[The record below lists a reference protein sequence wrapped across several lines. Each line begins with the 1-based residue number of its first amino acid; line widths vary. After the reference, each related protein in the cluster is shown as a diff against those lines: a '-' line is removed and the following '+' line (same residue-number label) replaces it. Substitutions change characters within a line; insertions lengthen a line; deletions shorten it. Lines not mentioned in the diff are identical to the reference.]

1 MRAPEFDVIVIGA
14 GPAGVSAVL
23 ELTRSGARVALVDR
37 SEFPR
42 VKACAGVLSEGTL
55 RLLKYD
61 ASPVYRDKVDSMQL
75 TCNFKEKVLVKSDGP
90 VAVMT
95 KRSEFD
101 FLGYQLALSSGCHFF
116 IKDTPCSLRQDDG
129 GVTVEYQGLRLRGRY
144 VIAADGASSQIRR
157 LVFRQ
162 SRRAQA
168 ISIEADIDGN
178 DVRFHSD
185 PPNRA
190 DFGVVKGGAAWA
202 FSKGDH
208 FNVGLYTY
216 DGAFSSS
223 INRRKLQEYAVTV
236 LGTDR
241 LTEVRGYPIGNDC
254 ASRYM
259 SSGRVLFVGDA
270 GGFAYTH
277 NGEGIYG
284 AVLTGQLAALAI
296 LAGGNVGHTYSSS
309 AGRYLRRC
317 SIIRFASRILYKFPD
332 LSYRVFSWHLSDQFS
347 GRHKIATIDD
357 E

>member
-1 MRAPEFDVIVIGA
+1 
-14 GPAGVSAVL
+14 
-23 ELTRSGARVALVDR
+23 
-37 SEFPR
+37 
-42 VKACAGVLSEGTL
+42 
-55 RLLKYD
+55 
-61 ASPVYRDKVDSMQL
+61 MQL
-75 TCNFKEKVLVKSDGP
+75 TYNFKNKVLVRSDGP

-95 KRSEFD
+95 KRCEFD
-101 FLGYQLALSSGCHFF
+101 LLGFQLALSTGCHFF
-116 IKDTPCSLRQDDG
+116 VKDAPCSLSQDSN
-129 GVTVEYQGLRLRGRY
+129 GVTVEYPGLRLHGRY
-144 VIAADGASSQIRR
+144 VIAADGAASQIRR
-157 LVFRQ
+157 FVFRQ
-162 SRRAQA
+162 RKRVQA
-168 ISIEADIDGN
+168 ISIEADIDIK

-185 PPNRA
+185 PPARA
-190 DFGVVKGGAAWA
+190 DFGIVKGGAAWA

-216 DGAFSSS
+216 DSAFSSS
-223 INRRKLQEYAVTV
+223 INRKKLQEYSMTV

-296 LAGGNVGHTYSSS
+296 LGGGNVGDAYSNS

-317 SIIRFASRILYKFPD
+317 SVNRFVSRALYGS
-332 LSYRVFSWHLSDQFS
+332 LGISYRLFSWHLSSQFS
-347 GRHKIATIDD
+347 GGGRIATLND